1 MRRRPP
7 FNSTT
12 LMVKPPPPL
21 TPTDVQD
28 SSLSEIDSI
37 SDSDWLDISASED
50 AGSIGI
56 PESDRDEVEDRP
68 LSRRSFSSRSSSR
81 DGDVDVWEGLVE
93 TTDDEAAEEHP
104 QFSLALGPSPLGQ
117 SSLNFTDSN
126 SAEERR
132 VEDALNQ
139 SMVSTLSASRASS
152 MSTSG
157 GPNQPST
164 RSRDLR
170 LSFPDPLSGSKDDL
184 LRSRELCS
192 SPTAADPLQL
202 SESSDDEEPSHTPI
216 SSSSPPLKLPIVEF
230 EIYMYGTPPE
240 RKWSI
245 IQRLLEKWGA
255 TLNCLVSGRHP
266 QCNSTFTYWLQ
277 PKGNLHRLSLG
288 CAVSVID
295 NTEAQSVVGAVLS
308 YSLTVD
314 IQPHQSNTEPVL
326 DKQSLAI
333 VFLPTYLPSLPAHTL
348 FLPVIASASHEGM
361 AGGLDDRERQV
372 YEQQWSIFKVP
383 KRQHLFPTTAT
394 ILTEYEIDCME
405 ASEVARAFEPLQPL
419 RRKIFRGIKNQ
430 VATTPTLTMYVLGPI
445 NSSNLA
451 FLTLY
456 SMAILS
462 IVLGYVVSRFTPL
475 PVATTTFPEKVDSTS
490 VITPVVNLSEQMATS
505 FVAPMSSAISLS
517 SMRDISIAIA
527 STPSSVSTIPTS
539 KRGSLVGGSEDLH
552 VRGDEQ
558 INVAVASSSK
568 SLIISQQAPSSI
580 SEVPF
585 RSKALAVFQQ
595 AMVQTTSKLP
605 TETASSVTTRSRTE
619 TMYSLSTRLASSL
632 SEMFNMKVLA
642 GVLRADMKEL
652 LDALE
657 ELLRSLNAQ
666 VASAVHVTE
675 GLRDQLRRRNQHA
688 QRKAR
693 ALREKGERMVT
704 SLGER
709 ARGHVAHARSQA
721 RALKDAVSAEVA
733 TVYKKHQER
742 GIVRKMRERQ
752 RGQSRKL
759 RHEVRRVM
767 EGRMGL

>member
-1 MRRRPP
+1 
-7 FNSTT
+7 
-12 LMVKPPPPL
+12 MVKPPPPL
-21 TPTDVQD
+21 TPTDVHD

-93 TTDDEAAEEHP
+93 TTDDEALEEPP
-104 QFSLALGPSPLGQ
+104 QFSLGPSPLGQ

-157 GPNQPST
+157 GPNHPST
-164 RSRDLR
+164 RARDLR

-184 LRSRELCS
+184 LRSRDDLCP
-192 SPTAADPLQL
+192 SPIAVDAPQL
-202 SESSDDEEPSHTPI
+202 SESSDDEGPSHTPL

-230 EIYMYGTPPE
+230 EIYMYGTPPQ
-240 RKWSI
+240 RKWTI
-245 IQRLLEKWGA
+245 IQGLLDKWGT
-255 TLNCLVSGRHP
+255 TLNCLVSGRHT

-288 CAVSVID
+288 CAVSVVD
-295 NTEAQSVVGAVLS
+295 NTEAQSMVGAVLS
-308 YSLTVD
+308 HSLTVD
-314 IQPHQSNTEPVL
+314 IQLHQSNTEPVL

-333 VFLPTYLPSLPAHTL
+333 VFLPTYLPSLPPHTL
-348 FLPVIASASHEGM
+348 FLPVIASASHEGA

-383 KRQHLFPTTAT
+383 KRQHLFPTAAT
-394 ILTEYEIDCME
+394 IMTEYEIDRME

-419 RRKIFRGIKNQ
+419 RRKIFRGIRNQ
-430 VATTPTLTMYVLGPI
+430 VATTPALTMYVLGLI
-445 NSSNLA
+445 NSNNLA

-456 SMAILS
+456 SLAILS

-490 VITPVVNLSEQMATS
+490 VIKPVVNLSEQMATS
-505 FVAPMSSAISLS
+505 FVTPMSSAISLS

-527 STPSSVSTIPTS
+527 STPSGVSTIPTS
-539 KRGSLVGGSEDLH
+539 RRGSSVGSEDLH
-552 VRGDEQ
+552 VRRDEQ
-558 INVAVASSSK
+558 IKVAVASSSK

-580 SEVPF
+580 SEVPI

-595 AMVQTTSKLP
+595 AMMHTTSGLP

-619 TMYSLSTRLASSL
+619 AMYSLSTRLASSL
-632 SEMFNMKVLA
+632 SEMFNVKVLA
-642 GVLRADMKEL
+642 GALRADMKEL

-657 ELLRSLNAQ
+657 ELLRALNAQ

-693 ALREKGERMVT
+693 ALRERGGRMVS

-709 ARGHVAHARSQA
+709 ARGHVARARSQA
-721 RALKDAVSAEVA
+721 RALKDAVSAEVS

-759 RHEVRRVM
+759 RHGMRRMM

>member
-1 MRRRPP
+1 
-7 FNSTT
+7 
-12 LMVKPPPPL
+12 MVKPPPPL
-21 TPTDVQD
+21 TPTDVHD

-93 TTDDEAAEEHP
+93 TTDDEALEGHP
-104 QFSLALGPSPLGQ
+104 PFSLGPSPLGQ
-117 SSLNFTDSN
+117 SSFNFTDSN
-126 SAEERR
+126 SVEERR

-157 GPNQPST
+157 GPNHPST
-164 RSRDLR
+164 RTRDLR

-184 LRSRELCS
+184 LRSHEELCS
-192 SPTAADPLQL
+192 SPIAVDPPQL
-202 SESSDDEEPSHTPI
+202 SELSDDEEPSHTPL

-230 EIYMYGTPPE
+230 EVYMYGTPPE

-255 TLNCLVSGRHP
+255 TLNCVVSGPHP
-266 QCNSTFTYWLQ
+266 QYNSTFNYWLQ

-314 IQPHQSNTEPVL
+314 IQLHQSNTEPVL

-333 VFLPTYLPSLPAHTL
+333 VFLPTYLPSLPPHTL
-348 FLPVIASASHEGM
+348 FLPVIASASHEGT

-383 KRQHLFPTTAT
+383 KRQHLFPTAAT
-394 ILTEYEIDCME
+394 ILTEYDVDRME
-405 ASEVARAFEPLQPL
+405 ASEFARAFEPLQPL
-419 RRKIFRGIKNQ
+419 RRKIFRGIRNQ
-430 VATTPTLTMYVLGPI
+430 IATTPTLTMYVLGPV
-445 NSSNLA
+445 NSCDLA

-490 VITPVVNLSEQMATS
+490 VIKPAMNLSEQMATS

-517 SMRDISIAIA
+517 SIRDISIAIA

-539 KRGSLVGGSEDLH
+539 KRSLVSSEDLR
-552 VRGDEQ
+552 VRSDEQ
-558 INVAVASSSK
+558 INVAVASGSK

-580 SEVPF
+580 SEVPI
-585 RSKALAVFQQ
+585 RSKALAVFHQ

-605 TETASSVTTRSRTE
+605 TETASSVTMRSRTE
-619 TMYSLSTRLASSL
+619 AMYSLSTRLASSL

-657 ELLRSLNAQ
+657 ELLQALNAQ
-666 VASAVHVTE
+666 VTSALHVTE

-693 ALREKGERMVT
+693 ALREQGERMVS

-709 ARGHVAHARSQA
+709 ARGHVARARTQA

-733 TVYKKHQER
+733 TVYKRHQER

-759 RHEVRRVM
+759 RHGIRRM
-767 EGRMGL
+767 AEGRMGL